1 MKKMLFIALSFICSG
16 LIAQDK
22 VFATQM
28 VDSLTSENFAGRGYV
43 RDGHVKA
50 ANFIARKFNEFG
62 LKRFDTDFKQE
73 FKISINTFGGACDLI
88 IDKKLMFA
96 GVDFLVD
103 PSCPS
108 ITGKFDLVWLNPK
121 IVGDAKKMI
130 KFTSTDFSN
139 SFLIVDKTGITD
151 TTQLDFLDNMIH
163 NPFQAK
169 GIIIVQNK
177 KFTWSMCQQQRPYPI
192 LYIKKDRITYKNK
205 KIEVT
210 IDAQLKKEEITQ
222 NVLGYIKG
230 IEYPDSFLVLSAHY
244 DHLGM
249 MGPDAL
255 FEGANDNASGTAL
268 ILDLARHYSLP
279 ENAPKH
285 SILFIAFGAEE
296 VGLIGSNYYVEKP
309 YFPLKQIKLQINT
322 DIMGTG
328 DEGIMM
334 VNGKTHPKIYEAFK
348 KINSD
353 KGYLTN
359 IGARGRSYNSDHAP
373 FDYKGVQSVFIYTK
387 GGSTA
392 YHDIYDTAENL
403 TLSKYNEVFQLIKD
417 FIAEYK

>member
-1 MKKMLFIALSFICSG
+1 MLFIALLFICSG

-62 LKRFDTDFKQE
+62 LKRFDTDFKQK

-230 IEYPDSFLVLSAHY
+230 TEYPDSFLVLSAHY

>member
-1 MKKMLFIALSFICSG
+1 MKKMLFIALLFICSG

-62 LKRFDTDFKQE
+62 LKRFDTDFKQK

-192 LYIKKDRITYKNK
+192 FYIKKDRITYKNK

-230 IEYPDSFLVLSAHY
+230 TEYPDSFLVLSAHY

-353 KGYLTN
+353 KGYLTK

-417 FIAEYK
+417 FITEYK